1 MKRSLR
7 RTLIACLLAAILA
20 SLGIVPGRA
29 FDPGKLDP
37 AAGTGLNRAPTPD
50 FNREIRPI
58 LSRNCNACHGPDEKK
73 RQAGLRLDQRAS
85 AIAVR
90 DGSQA
95 IVPGDAK
102 KSELIRRVSSDDADE
117 RMPPP
122 AKGKQLTAAEI
133 DLLSRW
139 IREGAVYSPHW
150 AYVKPLRP
158 RAPSVGDA
166 AWPKNDV
173 DRFLLARLEKEKLRP
188 SPEADRYVLI
198 RRLTLDLTG
207 LPPTMAQVDSFVNDK
222 DPAAYE
228 TLVDRLLARET
239 FGEHW
244 ARMWLDLA
252 RYADSAGYV
261 ADVPRTIWAYRDYV
275 IRSFNL
281 NKPFD
286 QFTIEQIAGD
296 LLPNPTE
303 EQLIATAFHRNTQT
317 NNEGGSDREE
327 YRNVAIVDRVNTTM
341 SVWMGTTMVCCQC
354 HDHKYDPIKQKEYF
368 QFFAIFNNTEDADR
382 EDEHPLFSIYTQK
395 QKRQREELE
404 NEIAALEPQVPSEEK
419 TAEKTPPPKS
429 AKKKAK
435 KAAVSTAA
443 SASTAAPTPAL
454 SENGK
459 RLAALNAELAGIK
472 PVTVPIQRELPQGKR
487 RKTFIEYRG
496 NFLDRGPQV
505 SEGLPDA
512 FHPLSKGQPVN
523 RLALAKW
530 LVDRDNPLTA
540 RVLANRLWE
549 KVFGTGIVAT
559 SEDFGTQGELPSHP
573 ELLDY
578 LATEL
583 VASGWDMKHMIRMMV
598 TSAAYRQSSIVTPE
612 LQERDP
618 DNRLLARGPRF
629 RLDAEAIRDQS
640 LAVSGLLSAKMFGPA
655 VRPLQPSFGLVAAF
669 GGSMD
674 WKTSD
679 GEDRYRRAIYTAWR
693 RTNPYPSMVT
703 FDSASREVCA
713 LRRTRT
719 NTPLQALVT
728 LNDPVYV
735 EAAQALARRLVRE
748 GGATAADKVRYAFRL
763 CLARGPSDEEAAR
776 LATLY
781 DKSRERFSKKPED
794 ARKLAGEGQASG
806 DDIDLA
812 AWTTVANVMLNLD
825 EFLMRR

>member
-1 MKRSLR
+1 MRYSSAL
-7 RTLIACLLAAILA
+7 TVSFFVALAASGLA
-20 SLGIVPGRA
+20 AKETV
-29 FDPGKLDP
+29 
-37 AAGTGLNRAPTPD
+37 D
-50 FNREIRPI
+50 FNRQIRPI
-58 LSRNCNACHGPDEKK
+58 LSRNCAACHGSDEKQ
-73 RQAGLRLDQRAS
+73 RQAGLRLDERES
-85 AIAVR
+85 AVAAHDANR
-90 DGSQA
+90 A
-95 IVPGDAK
+95 IVPGDPK
-102 KSELIRRVSSDDADE
+102 KSELVRRVSSDDTDE

-122 AKGKQLTAAEI
+122 STGKRLTAAEI
-133 DLLSRW
+133 DLLYRW

-150 AYVKPLRP
+150 AYVKPTRP
-158 RAPSVGDA
+158 AAPRLDETI
-166 AWPKNDV
+166 WPKNDI
-173 DRFLLARLEKEKLRP
+173 DRFILARLERETLRP
-188 SPEADRYVLI
+188 SPEADRNVLI

-207 LPPTMAQVDSFVNDK
+207 LPPTIAEVDSFVNDN
-222 DPAAYE
+222 DPRAYE
-228 TLVDRLLARET
+228 KLVDRLLARNT

-261 ADVPRTIWAYRDYV
+261 SDVPRTIWAYRDYV
-275 IRSFNL
+275 IRSFNA

-286 QFTIEQIAGD
+286 QFTIEQLAGD
-296 LLPNPTE
+296 LLPNPSE

-341 SVWMGTTMVCCQC
+341 SVWMGTTMACCQC
-354 HDHKYDPIKQKEYF
+354 HDHKYDPISQKEYF
-368 QFFAIFNNTEDADR
+368 RFFAIFNNTEDADR
-382 EDEHPLFSIYTQK
+382 EDERPVLSFYTEPQRKHRDKLQK
-395 QKRQREELE
+395 
-404 NEIAALEPQVPSEEK
+404 EIAALEPTVPIEERI
-419 TAEKTPPPKS
+419 TPAAPQAAK
-429 AKKKAK
+429 KKKAK
-435 KAAVSTAA
+435 KAVVGEPTAA
-443 SASTAAPTPAL
+443 SKEQKAKSDSPLPAPRSPPI
-454 SENGK
+454 SEQGK
-459 RLAALNAELAGIK
+459 RLLALKTELAAIA
-472 PVTVPIQRELPQGKR
+472 PATVPIQRELPKGKR
-487 RKTFIEYRG
+487 RKTFVEYRG
-496 NFLDRGPQV
+496 NFLDRGPEV
-505 SEGLPDA
+505 SEGVPAA
-512 FHPLSKGQPVN
+512 FHPLPKGQPVN
-523 RLALAKW
+523 RLTLAKW
-530 LVDRDNPLTA
+530 IVDRDNPLTA

-549 KVFGTGIVAT
+549 KIFGIGLVAT
-559 SEDFGTQGELPSHP
+559 SEDFGTQGELPSNP

-583 VASGWDMKHMIRMMV
+583 VSSRWDMKHLIRMMV
-598 TSAAYRQSSIVTPE
+598 MSAAYRQSSLVTPE
-612 LQERDP
+612 HQERDP

-735 EAAQALARRLVRE
+735 EAAQSLARRLARE
-748 GGATAADKVRYAFRL
+748 GGASAPDKVRYAFHL
-763 CLARGPSDEEAAR
+763 CLARAASDDESAR
-776 LATLY
+776 LVALY
-781 DKSRERFSKKPED
+781 EKSRERFATKPDD
-794 ARKLAGEGQASG
+794 ALKLAGESHASRA
-806 DDIDLA
+806 DAAQLA
-812 AWTTVANVMLNLD
+812 AWTAVSNVMLNLD

>member
-1 MKRSLR
+1 MRYLPGL
-7 RTLIACLLAAILA
+7 TAALLLSMPLA
-20 SLGIVPGRA
+20 S
-29 FDPGKLDP
+29 
-37 AAGTGLNRAPTPD
+37 AAAKEPVD
-50 FNREIRPI
+50 FNREIRPL
-58 LSRNCNACHGPDEKK
+58 LSRNCAACHGPDEKK
-73 RQAGLRLDQRAS
+73 RQAGLRLDVRAS
-85 AIAVR
+85 AIAVH

-95 IVPGDAK
+95 IVPGDEK
-102 KSELIRRVSSDDADE
+102 KSELMRRVSSDDADE

-122 AKGKQLTAAEI
+122 STGKRLTSAEI

-139 IREGAVYSPHW
+139 IHAGAPYSPHW
-150 AYVKPLRP
+150 AYVKPVRP
-158 RAPSVGDA
+158 AVPHVGDA
-166 AWPKNDV
+166 AWPKNDI
-173 DRFLLARLEKEKLRP
+173 DRFLLARLEQEKLHP

-207 LPPTMAQVDSFVNDK
+207 LPPTIAEVDAFVNDK

-228 TLVDRLLARET
+228 KLVDRLLARDS

-275 IRSFNL
+275 IRSFNAD
-281 NKPFD
+281 KPFD

-296 LLPNPTE
+296 LLPKPTD

-341 SVWMGTTMVCCQC
+341 SVWMGTTMACCQC
-354 HDHKYDPIKQKEYF
+354 HDHKYDPILQKEYF

-382 EDEHPLFSIYTQK
+382 EDEHPLLSIYSEK
-395 QKRQREELE
+395 QKRQRGELE
-404 NEIAALEPQVPSEEK
+404 KEIAALDPQVPPE
-419 TAEKTPPPKS
+419 EKTPPPKPKA
-429 AKKKAK
+429 AKKKGAK
-435 KAAVSTAA
+435 QAAIGTAT
-443 SASTAAPTPAL
+443 SASTTPAKPPL

-459 RLAALNAELAGIK
+459 RLAALKAELAGIK
-472 PVTVPIQRELPQGKR
+472 PITVPVQRELPPGKR

-505 SEGLPDA
+505 SEGVPAA
-512 FHPLSKGQPVN
+512 FHPLPKGVTVN
-523 RLALAKW
+523 RLTLAKW

-549 KVFGTGIVAT
+549 KIFGTGIVAT
-559 SEDFGTQGELPSHP
+559 SEDFGTQGELPSHS

-583 VASGWDMKHMIRMMV
+583 QRSGWDMKHLIRLMV
-598 TSAAYRQSSIVTPE
+598 MSAAYRQSSVVTPE
-612 LQERDP
+612 LRERDP

-640 LAVSGLLSAKMFGPA
+640 LAVSGLLSAKMFGPS
-655 VRPLQPSFGLVAAF
+655 VRPMQPSFGLVAAF

-735 EAAQALARRLVRE
+735 EAAQALSQRLVRE
-748 GGATAADKVRYAFRL
+748 GGATPADKIRYVFRL
-763 CLARGPSDEEAAR
+763 CLARTPSDEEAAR
-776 LATLY
+776 LAMLY
-781 DKSRERFSKKPED
+781 NNSHGRFSKNLED
-794 ARKLAGEGQASG
+794 ARKLAGEPQSG
-806 DDIDLA
+806 HADSVELA
-812 AWTTVANVMLNLD
+812 AWTSVANVMLNLD